1 MRGPEQ
7 VQGIADY
14 DFIRPLG
21 SGNHGHFFLARC
33 PRRLPLDLE
42 FVAVK
47 VLHAESSDAAFRR
60 ATREL
65 AAFAAVR
72 SPHLVTPIDA
82 GQQDGA
88 FFYSME
94 YLPGGSLADPAEPVS
109 RAESL
114 RALAAAARAAAA
126 LHAAGIAHR
135 DIKPG
140 NVLLHPGG
148 GKLSD
153 LGLSQVF
160 TEGVTVTGMGGLD
173 AIEYVDPA
181 LLLGS
186 PPGPATDV
194 WSLGVLLHRVV
205 SDTGVYGDLPGA
217 DGLLALRRVLSA
229 TPQLSDTLPTPVDAL
244 VRECLGPAEQRP
256 GAAAVADRL
265 DAMAATAWDRS

>member
-1 MRGPEQ
+1 M
-7 VQGIADY
+7 QGIADY

-21 SGNHGHFFLARC
+21 SGNHGHFFLARR
-33 PRRLPLDLE
+33 PPRLPIDVE
-42 FVAVK
+42 YVAVK
-47 VLHAESSDAAFRR
+47 VLHAESSEVAFRR

-72 SPHLVTPIDA
+72 SPYLVTPIDA

-94 YLPGGSLADPAEPVS
+94 YLPGGSLADPAEPVPP
-109 RAESL
+109 AGAL

-148 GKLSD
+148 GRLSD
-153 LGLSQVF
+153 LGLAQVF

-181 LLLGS
+181 LLLGGA
-186 PPGPATDV
+186 PGPATDV

-205 SDTGVYGDLPGA
+205 SGAGVYGDLPGS

-229 TPQLSDTLPTPVDAL
+229 EPRISASLPAPVAGL
-244 VRECLGPAEQRP
+244 VRECLGPAQARP
-256 GAAAVADRL
+256 DAATVADRI
-265 DAMAATAWDRS
+265 DALPATDGVRP